1 LYYFNL
7 ASRKFMQSRAKSC
20 KVRLF
25 PYVMGSHGKSRKV
38 LLFPNFSPKL
48 PAKSCQ
54 VIGSHGQSCQV
65 RGIPRTKGGLH
76 SYAQLCTQRWK
87 KNRIF
92 FILTWKYLSFKK
104 RIVIILIP
112 YGYSNSVLYLIAVYI
127 YAYIKYIIHK
137 KIQLAI
143 LHCVRKWDFWGY
155 NDV

>member
-1 LYYFNL
+1 MYYFNL

-76 SYAQLCTQRWK
+76 SYAQLCKWQTLSISSQYQKINSKITKFQLLYFFKIKIRYHPYHLLYRKLNYLNKRWC
-87 KNRIF
+87 
-92 FILTWKYLSFKK
+92 IL
-104 RIVIILIP
+104 
-112 YGYSNSVLYLIAVYI
+112 
-127 YAYIKYIIHK
+127 
-137 KIQLAI
+137 
-143 LHCVRKWDFWGY
+143 
-155 NDV
+155 